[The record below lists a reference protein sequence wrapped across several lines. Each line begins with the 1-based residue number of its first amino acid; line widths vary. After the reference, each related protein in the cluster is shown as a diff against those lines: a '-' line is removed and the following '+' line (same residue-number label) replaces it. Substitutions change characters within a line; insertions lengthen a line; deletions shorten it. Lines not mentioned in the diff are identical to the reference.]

1 MKVRRKRIAIIG
13 GGMTGLAAAY
23 DLSEVGHLVTIY
35 EASHNTGGVAGGFQ
49 DEKWDWSLEHFYHHL
64 FQSDKA
70 MRTLVDELGLKEKL
84 FFPRP
89 ITSVYHEGKIIPFDS
104 VGAWFKFPP
113 FNLFDTL
120 RFGTVSAFLRF
131 TRFWRYFEKH
141 TADEWMRRWYGD
153 KIYEATWQPSL
164 INKFGSYYDQ
174 VNMAWMWARLHA
186 RTFRLGYFEGGF
198 KTLVDTL
205 TDTVVKRGAL
215 LRLNTPVAHIEEYNG
230 MLRVVTADG
239 DEGLYDQC
247 LVTTSPQ
254 LLLKLAPSLA
264 ALDPTYAQKVA
275 DLKSIGAVVF
285 IAALRWPLMKNT
297 YWLNLPAHSPNKED
311 NEIPFLALVE
321 HTNFIDKKFYGGDHI
336 LYMGD
341 YVPTDHA
348 YFKMTKE
355 EIEALF
361 LPQLVKFNPN
371 FDPEWVRKTWLF
383 KASYAQP
390 IPFVNHS
397 QNIPALQTPIPGLYF
412 ASMSQVYPWDR
423 GTNFAVEMGRNVA
436 KLMRKADEVVV
447 SAKP

>member
-1 MKVRRKRIAIIG
+1 MKVRRKKIAIIG

-35 EASHNTGGVAGGFQ
+35 EASNTTGGVAGGFQ
-49 DEKWDWSLEHFYHHL
+49 DEKWEWSLEHFYHHL

-70 MRTLVDELGLKEKL
+70 MRTLVEELNISHKL

-89 ITSVYHEGKIIPFDS
+89 LTSFYHDGKIIPFDS
-104 VGAWFKFPP
+104 VKAWFNFPA
-113 FNLFDTL
+113 FNLWDTI
-120 RFGTVSAFLRF
+120 RFGAVSAFLRY
-131 TRFWRYFEKH
+131 TRFWRALEKH
-141 TADEWMRRWYGD
+141 TADAWMRRWYGD
-153 KIYEATWQPSL
+153 KIYEATWQPAL
-164 INKFGSYYDQ
+164 INKFGPYYDQ
-174 VNMAWMWARLHA
+174 VNMAWMWARLAA

-205 TDTVVKRGAL
+205 TDTVIKRGAVV
-215 LRLNTPVAHIEEYNG
+215 RLNTPVAHIGEHNGLIRVLTAAGEEA
-230 MLRVVTADG
+230 V
-239 DEGLYDQC
+239 YDQC

-254 LLLKLAPSLA
+254 LMLKLTPSLNTLA
-264 ALDPTYAQKVA
+264 PDYAQKLA
-275 DLKSIGAVVF
+275 ALKSIGAVVF

-321 HTNFIDKKFYGGDHI
+321 HTNFVDKKYYGGDHL

-341 YVPTDHA
+341 YVSADHP
-348 YFKMTKE
+348 YFKMTKA

-361 LPQLVKFNPN
+361 LPQLSKFNPN
-371 FDPEWVRKTWLF
+371 FDREWVRKTWLF

-390 IPFVNHS
+390 IPLVNHS
-397 QNIPALQTPIPGLYF
+397 QNIPNLQTPIPGLYF

-423 GTNFAVEMGRNVA
+423 GTNFAVQMGRHVA
-436 KLMRKADEVVV
+436 KLMGKADDG
-447 SAKP
+447 SSSS